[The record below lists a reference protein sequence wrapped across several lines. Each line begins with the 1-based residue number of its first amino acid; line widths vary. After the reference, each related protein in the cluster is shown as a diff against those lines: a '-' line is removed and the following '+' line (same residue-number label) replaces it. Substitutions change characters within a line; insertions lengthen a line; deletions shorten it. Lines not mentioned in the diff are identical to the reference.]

1 MELADILKSGG
12 NITISI
18 KSDDLLKFFDALV
31 EKERRKLEQEI
42 IKDNSEFYY
51 TKDQVAKILNIN
63 PSTLWNWSNKGYLM
77 PIKVGGLNR
86 YKKSDIDKIINKS
99 KSK

>member
-1 MELADILKSGG
+1 MELADILQSGG
-12 NITISI
+12 NITLSI
-18 KSDDLLKFFDALV
+18 KSDDLFKFADVLV
-31 EKERRKLEQEI
+31 EKARHRLEQEI
-42 IKDNSEFYY
+42 IQDKSEVYY

-86 YKKSDIDKIINKS
+86 YKKSDINRIIERRK
-99 KSK
+99 